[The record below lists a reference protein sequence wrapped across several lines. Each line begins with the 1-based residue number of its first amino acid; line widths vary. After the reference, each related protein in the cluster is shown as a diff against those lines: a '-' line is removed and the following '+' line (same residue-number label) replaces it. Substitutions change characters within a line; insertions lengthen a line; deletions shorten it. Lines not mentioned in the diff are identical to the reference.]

1 LSFVVLLSVYKE
13 VTNGLQA
20 ASTVP
25 FAIPISKVEINNAQ
39 YGLPKLPAKIVSRMP
54 AKWNINAITSNFFIP
69 IISTIIPPIITASGK
84 PQKAVAV
91 MVDISD
97 LSKLNCVP
105 HVPNKPALMPNES
118 EVTSNARQL
127 ATNSLF
133 RFIACI
139 SCFK

>member
-1 LSFVVLLSVYKE
+1 
-13 VTNGLQA
+13 
-20 ASTVP
+20 
-25 FAIPISKVEINNAQ
+25 
-39 YGLPKLPAKIVSRMP
+39 M
-54 AKWNINAITSNFFIP
+54 
-69 IISTIIPPIITASGK
+69 PPIITASGK

-105 HVPNKPALMPNES
+105 QVPSNPALMPNER

-133 RFIACI
+133 LSIACI
-139 SCFK
+139 SFCLLKGLI